1 VQFEIHAIDSRSQ
14 VVALALEA
22 ASEAAALEAARQ
34 KGLTVFSVKALE
46 ARKLLRLLIK
56 SRAAFPTLLFS
67 IELMSLLQAGL
78 NLVEALQA
86 LAEKQAHG
94 RAPDGQRDERQRVLT
109 GLVAAI
115 HRGEPFSQG
124 IGAFPQHFSPLYV
137 ATIKASERTGDVKEA
152 LGRYIAYQ
160 EEFDR
165 VRKKIVSATIYPAIL
180 MLVGMLVVGFLMLYV
195 VPRFARV
202 YEDMASTLPFFSR
215 LLLSFGNFV
224 GQNAFAVGFSFVSLV
239 IFAVWMFSRQ
249 EFRAWLNERLWTIPV
264 LGERMKTYQLARLY
278 RTAGMLLK
286 AGIPA
291 VRALDMVRGL
301 LAVHLRPP
309 LAAATKMIEQGQSMS
324 AALGAVGLA
333 TPVAARM
340 MTVGERSGD
349 MGGMFSQI
357 ARFHDD
363 EVARFVDFFT
373 RAFEPILMAV
383 LGASVGLIVVLM
395 YMPIFELAG
404 NIK

>member
-1 VQFEIHAIDSRSQ
+1 MQFEIHAVDARQQ
-14 VVALALEA
+14 VVAFALDA
-22 ASEAAALEAARQ
+22 ANEQAALEAAQQ

-46 ARKLLRLLIK
+46 ARKVLRVLLKR
-56 SRAAFPTLLFS
+56 RAPFPTMLFS
-67 IELMSLLQAGL
+67 MELMSLLDAGL
-78 NLVEALQA
+78 NLVEALA
-86 LAEKQAHG
+86 TLAERNAGGESAK
-94 RAPDGQRDERQRVLT
+94 VLS
-109 GLVAAI
+109 GNLCAI
-115 HRGEPFSQG
+115 HRGEPFSQALA
-124 IGAFPQHFSPLYV
+124 AFPQHFSPLYM
-137 ATIKASERTGDVKEA
+137 ATIKASERTGNVKEA

-180 MLVGMLVVGFLMLYV
+180 MLVGILVVSFLMFYV

-202 YEDMASTLPFFSR
+202 YEDMAGTLPFFSR
-215 LLLSFGNFV
+215 VLLSFGSFV
-224 GQNAFAVGFSFVSLV
+224 GQHAVVMGMAFISSVAFAVWG
-239 IFAVWMFSRQ
+239 FSRQ
-249 EFRAWLNERLWTIPV
+249 DFRAWLNTRLWAIPA

-278 RTAGMLLK
+278 RTAGMLLR

-301 LAVHLRPP
+301 LAAHLRPQ
-309 LAAATKMIEQGQSMS
+309 LAAAKKMIEQGKSMS

-373 RAFEPILMAV
+373 RAFEPILMTV
-383 LGASVGLIVVLM
+383 LGCSVGLIVVLM

-404 NIK
+404 NIQ